1 MSRPFLAVAAILA
14 GCASAAWPS
23 GARATGAGLAP
34 RPSTG
39 SGRPERA
46 EARYEE
52 GWYQENGL
60 HDLAKAVETYR
71 AVAENPSAE
80 PAVAAKALL
89 RLGAC
94 CRELGDADAASRAEL
109 KARRRFPDEI
119 KKFPAHRL
127 ELLHKQLDE
136 AFNVADAATA
146 SQAIVRFL
154 SEMDVAA
161 VHSICESYYAQALEA
176 RATDP
181 LSSIPVLRKAIALST
196 YLRQIERSAFAAKD
210 IGDIC
215 ASAGRIDD
223 AISAYRKVQEDFS
236 EVKSVCAWAQVGVAE
251 VQRLRGRL
259 AEAVEAYRA
268 VEHDYPGQ
276 VAQVI
281 WAHLWMGDAF
291 RAAGKTADAQ
301 AAWRRVLEEFNEPAH
316 ADRIAIA
323 ARLLGQARGEEKMKL
338 PDDEFANDV
347 AYFLAVE
354 QEMAGNREKAREC
367 YEICIARSRGNDW
380 PRALAARALAAPDPQ

>member
-1 MSRPFLAVAAILA
+1 MNRLLLAAAAILA
-14 GCASAAWPS
+14 GCASVAWPS
-23 GARATGAGLAP
+23 GARPTGAGVAL
-34 RPSTG
+34 
-39 SGRPERA
+39 
-46 EARYEE
+46 RYED

-60 HDLAKAVETYR
+60 HDLEKAVETYR
-71 AVAENPSAE
+71 SVANSPTAE

-89 RLGAC
+89 RMGAC
-94 CRELGDADAASRAEL
+94 YRELGDAESASRVEL
-109 KARRRFPDEI
+109 DARRRFPDEI

-146 SQAIVRFL
+146 GQAIARFL

-161 VHSICESYYAQALEA
+161 VHGICESYYAQALEA
-176 RATDP
+176 RAVEP
-181 LSSIPVLRKAIALST
+181 LSSIPALRKAIAIST

-210 IGDIC
+210 IGDLY
-215 ASAGRIDD
+215 ASAGRLDD
-223 AISAYRKVQEDFS
+223 AIAAYRKVQEDFS
-236 EVKSVCAWAQVGVAE
+236 EAKGVCAWAQVGVAE

-281 WAHLWMGDAF
+281 WATLWMGDAF

-301 AAWRRVLEEFNEPAH
+301 AAWRRVLEEFNEPGY
-316 ADRIAIA
+316 ADQLAIA
-323 ARLLGQARGEEKMKL
+323 ARLLGQARSDKVRV

-347 AYFLAVE
+347 AYFCAVE
-354 QEMAGNREKAREC
+354 HEMAGRADQARTWYQRC
-367 YEICIARSRGNDW
+367 TALSKGNDW
-380 PRALAARALAAPDPQ
+380 PRALAVRALEDARPAAIP